1 MTLRLSTVRKW
12 IVYLL
17 VVYVF
22 FYPHI
27 TIMLGGTALYPILFS
42 IIGLS
47 LLAILHGMRCGI
59 RMSPLSIGWS
69 IILVLSLVRNH
80 GIMNGSYLWPVAF
93 TAAVISMIALGE
105 KKTSTPESWPNKLV
119 ELLCFC
125 SIIYIV
131 GTILFFA
138 FPQFFDAM
146 VSFWGYYPNGSEMGK
161 YGCRPGLADNH
172 SANGSYCVIF
182 FLIAGARIITNTL
195 EKKEKKKNI
204 LFFLLS
210 IAAVLLTTKR
220 AHLIFGFGVLLVV
233 YYFFSPQRKTGKVFK
248 LLSFV
253 VVVLIIFEIV
263 KDMPV
268 FSELLEGFNDQGGD
282 ISNGR
287 YMYWLHALQL
297 FSKNKLFGIGWL
309 GFRFNSN
316 SLIQGTN
323 TGNIGYVDAH
333 NVYVQ
338 LLCEVGI
345 VGALFVIFVFVY
357 CLIST
362 IQTYKKYKNNID
374 TNQTQI
380 LAISVALQTFCLVY
394 GLTGNFLYD
403 RVFFV
408 YSFGIVLYSYT
419 ANALL
424 RERENRQ

>member
-1 MTLRLSTVRKW
+1 MDMTLRLSTVRKW

-27 TIMLGGTALYPILFS
+27 TVMLGGVALYPILFT

-47 LLAILHGMRCGI
+47 LLTILHGNRHGI
-59 RMSPLSIGWS
+59 RMSLLSTEWL
-69 IILVLSLVRNH
+69 IILVMSLVRNH
-80 GIMNGSYLWPVAF
+80 GLMNGSYLWPVAF

-105 KKTSTPESWPNKLV
+105 KKVNTPESWPNKLV
-119 ELLCFC
+119 GLLCFC
-125 SIIYIV
+125 SIIYII
-131 GTILFFA
+131 GTILFWV
-138 FPQFFDAM
+138 FPQFYDAM
-146 VSFWGYYPNGSEMGK
+146 VSYWGYYPNGSEMGK
-161 YGCRPGLADNH
+161 YGCRPGFADNH
-172 SANGSYCVIF
+172 SANGSYCVIL
-182 FLIAGARIITNTL
+182 FLITGARIITNTL

-204 LFFLLS
+204 LLFLLS

-233 YYFFSPQRKTGKVFK
+233 YFFFSPQRKTGKIFK
-248 LLSFV
+248 LLSV
-253 VVVLIIFEIV
+253 VVVALIILEIV
-263 KDMPV
+263 KDIPV
-268 FSELLEGFNDQGGD
+268 FSELFEEFGDQGGD

-287 YMYWLHALQL
+287 YLYWLYALQL
-297 FSKNKLFGIGWL
+297 FSNNKLFGIGWL

-316 SLIQGTN
+316 GLIKGTN

-345 VGALFVIFVFVY
+345 IGALFVIFVFAH
-357 CLIST
+357 CLFST
-362 IQTYKKYKNNID
+362 IQTYKKYKASLD
-374 TNQTQI
+374 SNQKQI
-380 LAISVALQTFCLVY
+380 LAISVALQIFCLVY

-408 YSFGIVLYSYT
+408 YSFGLVLYFYT
-419 ANALL
+419 ANALFL
-424 RERENRQ
+424 KGEK